1 MIPVLANED
10 FRHLLDDVAEWLHL
24 GALAGD
30 TDDRHRCVLEHDRHV
45 DAVLRTLELVLAV
58 DGHGLLRLDGEA
70 RALVRGANTRGI
82 GARDD
87 GARGIEQV
95 DLVVDDVFEVVDDGL
110 GDLRS
115 RFMSASAIL
124 CSDTS
129 VSRFPVGEYG
139 MCTKRVLNLRVR
151 G

>member
-1 MIPVLANED
+1 MIPVLADED
-10 FRHLLDDVAEWLHL
+10 LRHLLDDVAERLHL

-30 TDDRHRCVLEHDRHV
+30 TYNRHRCVLEHDRYV
-45 DAVLRTLELVLAV
+45 DAVSCPLEFVFAV
-58 DGHGLLRLDGEA
+58 DGHGLLRLDGET

-110 GDLRS
+110 GDLRVKIHE
-115 RFMSASAIL
+115 R
-124 CSDTS
+124 
-129 VSRFPVGEYG
+129 
-139 MCTKRVLNLRVR
+139 LRDLVQ
-151 G
+151 

>member
-1 MIPVLANED
+1 MVAQFEDAGEVRHAHTPVVALHMIPVLANED

-87 GARGIEQV
+87 GARGI
-95 DLVVDDVFEVVDDGL
+95 GT
-110 GDLRS
+110 G
-115 RFMSASAIL
+115 
-124 CSDTS
+124 
-129 VSRFPVGEYG
+129 
-139 MCTKRVLNLRVR
+139 
-151 G
+151 